1 MLFANPKEEDRLC
14 LVLKAYV
21 EEWGAENLIVSV
33 PAHWSDYPMSTLGR
47 VLLKFET
54 DNHVVISVQINDECV
69 LRYAAQL
76 TEEAIQATLSTNR

>member
-1 MLFANPKEEDRLC
+1 
-14 LVLKAYV
+14 
-21 EEWGAENLIVSV
+21 
-33 PAHWSDYPMSTLGR
+33 MSTLGR